1 MRIELNAGGLVGE
14 NILAFND
21 NFLKLEKSI
30 DSVISSFKQVTQEM
44 YNLNGGVGVLS
55 SALDDIQAR
64 ISSERR
70 KKNELSKV
78 AQKTND
84 FLTSTIRIDKDVAR
98 KINERKQQL
107 YDKFPHL
114 QPPPPP
120 KELSTGEKL
129 LNGVKK
135 LGGYIKD
142 KAKKFVED
150 TKVFLNNVKDNLVDW
165 YENCG
170 GKEII
175 NIAIT
180 VAKLA
185 VAVTATV
192 ATILALPASGFAVA
206 VLIVSTGALI
216 ATSANGG
223 VDVGAEITAIDKKKQ
238 AREAEKNGDYE
249 RAKILRE
256 EAKNLSDTNTFQQY
270 AWNDGETN
278 VDDYIALT
286 LTIPYILKSFVSY
299 EPKIVDGTLDTIDM
313 INTLQS
319 SDFGKDKHI
328 NIFDEKTTKAIGNT
342 VSIGK
347 LINTSFGV
355 GKDFIKDIINIFK
368 KKDVLESNDDAIG
381 NLLDLIDFGINDINE
396 LDIPNIYDTFVPVP
410 CTRFL

>member
-98 KINERKQQL
+98 KIDERKQQL

-150 TKVFLNNVKDNLVDW
+150 TKVFINNAKDKLVDW

-192 ATILALPASGFAVA
+192 TTILALPASGFAVA

-216 ATSANGG
+216 ATSVNSG
-223 VDVGAEITAIDKKKQ
+223 VDVGAEIIAIDKKKQ

-278 VDDYIALT
+278 ADDYIALT
-286 LTIPYILKSFVSY
+286 LAIPYILKSFVSY

-328 NIFDEKTTKAIGNT
+328 NIFDEKTTKAIGDT

-381 NLLDLIDFGINDINE
+381 NLLDLIDFGANDINE
-396 LDIPNIYDTFVPVP
+396 LDISNIYKTFVPIP
-410 CTRFL
+410 L